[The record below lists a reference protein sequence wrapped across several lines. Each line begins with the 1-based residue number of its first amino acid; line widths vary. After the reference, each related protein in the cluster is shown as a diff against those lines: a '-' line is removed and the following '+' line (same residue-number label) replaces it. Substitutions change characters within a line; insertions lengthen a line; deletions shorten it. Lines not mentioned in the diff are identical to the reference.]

1 MNTTIIWPLAF
12 LLLALL
18 VLHHVRESVRPII
31 ANLVAALAK
40 QAQANAVAVAIALG
54 FGLSASL
61 SAFIDVF
68 KDLTASAYT
77 GLSFHQY
84 LVLWAKV
91 ANPFLVAIL
100 AYATQSRFKS
110 GATPTDSGTKPPF
123 AP

>member
-1 MNTTIIWPLAF
+1 MNTAIIWPLCF
-12 LLLALL
+12 LLILLL
-18 VLHHVRESVRPII
+18 VLHVVRENLRPIVT
-31 ANLVAALAK
+31 NLVSALAK
-40 QAQANAVAVAIALG
+40 QAQANAVAVAIAIG

-68 KDLTASAYT
+68 KDLTSSAYS

-110 GATPTDSGTKPPF
+110 GATPTDTQPPF
-123 AP
+123 RQ